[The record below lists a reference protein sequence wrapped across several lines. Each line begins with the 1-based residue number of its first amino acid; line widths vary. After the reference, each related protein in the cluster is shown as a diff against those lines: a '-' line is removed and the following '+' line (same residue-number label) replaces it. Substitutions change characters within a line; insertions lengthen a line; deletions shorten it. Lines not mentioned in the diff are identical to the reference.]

1 VTIRVEVV
9 HALPE
14 EQHVLPLE
22 LDDHAVVADA
32 LAVAATDLVFSRFA
46 LAALTIAIWGSV
58 VDHSHQLR
66 DGDRIELLR
75 PLLVDP
81 KEARRRRARRL
92 I

>member
-32 LAVAATDLVFSRFA
+32 LAVAATDLTSA
-46 LAALTIAIWGSV
+46 SGW
-58 VDHSHQLR
+58 
-66 DGDRIELLR
+66 R
-75 PLLVDP
+75 PD
-81 KEARRRRARRL
+81 
-92 I
+92 